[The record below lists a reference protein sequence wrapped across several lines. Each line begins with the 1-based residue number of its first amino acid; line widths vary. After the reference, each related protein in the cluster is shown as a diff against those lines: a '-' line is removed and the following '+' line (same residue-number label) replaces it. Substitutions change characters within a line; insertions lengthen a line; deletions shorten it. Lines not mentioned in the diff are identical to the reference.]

1 MVETVRTF
9 DVLNRSKGKEITVEL
24 KDDRIFK
31 GKLKAFDGHL
41 NLVLFE
47 ACEVIEGKEIETGDM
62 IVRGDAIITIK
73 NI

>member
-9 DVLNRSKGKEITVEL
+9 DVLNRSKGKEISVEL
-24 KDDRIFK
+24 KDNRVFK

-47 ACEVIEGKEIETGDM
+47 ASEEIKGEEVETGDM
-62 IVRGDAIITIK
+62 IIRGDAIITIK

>member
-24 KDDRIFK
+24 KDNRVFK

-47 ACEVIEGKEIETGDM
+47 SFEEIEGEKKETGDM
-62 IVRGDAIITIK
+62 IIRGDAIITIK